1 MKFIVG
7 MSGASGAVIGVRLLE
22 NLKAHDV
29 YLILSHNAEK
39 VIIYETN
46 YDLDYVKNLALRWYN
61 NDKIDVDIASGTFK
75 FDAMIIVP
83 CSTSTLSK
91 IACGISDNLIT
102 RVAAVAL
109 KEGRRLI
116 LVPRETPLSI
126 IVLKRMYELS
136 KAGAVIMPPLPAF
149 YQRPNT
155 VDEVVNYVVG
165 KILDQL
171 DIEHTLYSPYKP

>member
-1 MKFIVG
+1 MKLVVG

-22 NLKAHDV
+22 NLRAHDV

-39 VIIYETN
+39 VINYETN
-46 YDLDYVKNLALRWYN
+46 YDLGYVKNLASRWYA
-61 NDKIDVDIASGTFK
+61 NDKMDVDIASGTFR
-75 FDAMIIVP
+75 FDAMIIAP

-109 KEGRRLI
+109 KEGRKLI
-116 LVPRETPLSI
+116 LVPRETPLSM

-149 YQRPNT
+149 YQKPNT
-155 VDEVVNYVVG
+155 LDDIVNYVVG

-171 DIEHTLYSPYKP
+171 GIEHTLYIPYKP